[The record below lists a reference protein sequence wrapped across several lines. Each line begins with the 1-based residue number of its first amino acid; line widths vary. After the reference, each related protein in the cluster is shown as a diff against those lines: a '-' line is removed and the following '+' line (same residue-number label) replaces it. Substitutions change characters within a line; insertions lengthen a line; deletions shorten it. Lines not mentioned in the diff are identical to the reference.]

1 MCIITHGNL
10 KEFFVMKK
18 KMLKTLSLMSVIFM
32 VSCGNEIVPSTDS
45 SESSGDVIGSSVSE
59 DKNNGLYAEF
69 SSTNLTLGKTFNEA
83 ASPVIYLNGNV
94 IDLDSLTTISLKM
107 GNESFSLDA
116 PLIKTGTYTFLIR
129 KGGNSFSKDF
139 IVSEGNTTKATE
151 GHGYSKVSDED
162 AKKYSL
168 QNVPYAGSLTYGKM
182 PSTSTVNILVIPV
195 VFKDVAD
202 EYKFTED
209 ELNTIEK
216 GYFGEASETGWES
229 LASYYEKSSYGKLHI
244 KGKVS
249 AVYTSEFTTT
259 KLQNLFFSTGMT
271 PEATNQVMNAAVEK
285 AFEDNPSWDRKSFD
299 NDGDG
304 FLDGVE
310 LIYKTDKKY
319 GSGEEGSQVWWN
331 FTTYDDGNKANADTP
346 APRRYFW
353 SNISQLQTGYYKT
366 NIDTHTLVHET
377 GHLLGLNDYY
387 DSTYSMFPTGGAD
400 MMELNIGDH
409 DAYSKYLLGWVN
421 PMAVDGSLDDFEIT
435 LNDFESSG
443 DCILIRNTT
452 TDKWNGTPYDEYL
465 MLSYYTP
472 TGLNEQDSKGYK
484 EWSNYGTGGSYA
496 YRGLQV
502 FHVDERLYTNVGSAI
517 NASGAITNGVRSYT
531 DDVLSGPT
539 ETDSHGIVTKDY
551 AYQATSNTQATSYEV
566 KDNKLLNNSSFK
578 EITLIPASGN
588 ASLYKTTSRDYS
600 CKLGSEDALM
610 GLSEYGAK
618 YNGYSANKMKSCFT
632 NKTTFNDGSSLEYNF
647 FVSAQTD
654 STITVR
660 FVKNC

>member
-1 MCIITHGNL
+1 MFFS
-10 KEFFVMKK
+10 KEFLSMKK
-18 KMLKTLSLMSVIFM
+18 KTLKTLSLLSVIFIT
-32 VSCGNEIVPSTDS
+32 SCA
-45 SESSGDVIGSSVSE
+45 GDVISSSVSSDDGE
-59 DKNNGLYAEF
+59 SSSSTESSSQDIEGGLFAEF
-69 SSTNLTLGKTFNEA
+69 ASTNLTLGKTFNEA
-83 ASPVIYLNGNV
+83 ASPTVYFNGNI

-116 PLIKTGTYTFLIR
+116 PLMKTGTYTFLIR
-129 KGGNSFSKDF
+129 KGGNSFYKEF
-139 IVSEGNTTKATE
+139 VVTEGNTVTATE
-151 GHGYSKVSDED
+151 GHGYTKVSDED
-162 AKKYSL
+162 AKKYAL

-182 PSTSTVNILVIPV
+182 PSSGTVNIVVIPV
-195 VFKDVAD
+195 VFKGAKE
-202 EYKFTED
+202 EYQFTEA
-209 ELNTIEK
+209 ELETIEK

-229 LASYYEKSSYGKLHI
+229 LSSYYEKSSYGKLHI
-244 KGKVS
+244 QGKVS
-249 AVYTSEFTTT
+249 AVYTSEYTSTQ
-259 KLQNLFFSTGMT
+259 LQNLSLSTEMMVDT
-271 PEATNQVMNAAVEK
+271 TSKVMNAAIEQV
-285 AFEDNPSWDRKSFD
+285 FQDNPSWDRKSFD

-319 GSGEEGSQVWWN
+319 GSGEEGSRVWWN
-331 FTTYDDGNKANADTP
+331 FTTYDDGNEENVDCP

-387 DSTYSMFPTGGAD
+387 DSAYDMFPTGGAD

-443 DCILIRNTT
+443 DCLLIRNTT

-472 TGLNEQDSKGYK
+472 TGLNEQDSKGYA
-484 EWSNYGTGGSYA
+484 EWKGHGTGGTYA

-502 FHVDERLYTNVGSAI
+502 FHVDERLYTNVGSTV
-517 NASGAITNGVRSYT
+517 NSSGTLTKAVRSYT
-531 DDVLSGPT
+531 DDVLSGPK
-539 ETDSHGIVTKDY
+539 EVDSNGLILKDF
-551 AYQATSNTQATSYEV
+551 AYQATSNTQETSYEV
-566 KDNKLLNNSSFK
+566 KDGKLLNNSSYK

-588 ASLYKTTSRDYS
+588 ASLYKTTSRDGS

-610 GLSEYGAK
+610 GLSEFGAK
-618 YNGYSANKMKSCFT
+618 YNGYSTNKMKSCFT
-632 NKTTFNDGSSLEYNF
+632 NKTTFNDGSNLEYNF

-660 FVKNC
+660 FVKNS